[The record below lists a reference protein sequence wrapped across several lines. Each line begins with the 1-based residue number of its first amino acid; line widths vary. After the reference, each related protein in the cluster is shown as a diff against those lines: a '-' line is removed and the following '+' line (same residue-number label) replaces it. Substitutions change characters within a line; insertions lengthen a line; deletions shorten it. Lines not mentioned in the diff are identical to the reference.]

1 MAFEITT
8 TFLEQLI
15 GFVYENKDSEIKK
28 LFSEIHYA
36 DVAEILEEL
45 NFEEAIYIIKLLDS
59 EKNL

>member
-8 TFLEQLI
+8 TFLKQLI
-15 GFVYENKDSEIKK
+15 GFVDENKDSEIKK

-45 NFEEAIYIIKLLDS
+45 NVIFLL
-59 EKNL
+59 